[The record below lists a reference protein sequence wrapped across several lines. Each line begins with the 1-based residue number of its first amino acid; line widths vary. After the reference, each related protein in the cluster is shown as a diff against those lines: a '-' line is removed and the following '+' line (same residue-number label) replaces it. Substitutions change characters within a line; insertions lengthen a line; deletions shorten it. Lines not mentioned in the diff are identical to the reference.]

1 MGTYDSERR
10 DALELI
16 REYGEAATLRV
27 FAQTVPDAAE
37 PWENGAPTNTELTAR
52 MVFLNFRD
60 SSNSGASGERYWN
73 GTLIHTGDKKVLL
86 AAEGLA
92 FAPELNAHVIRADGS
107 VWKVVNFKDLDPNG
121 EKILYTLQVRQ

>member
-1 MGTYDSERR
+1 MGTYDGERR

-16 REYGEAATLRV
+16 REYGEAATLCV
-27 FAQTVPDAAE
+27 FAQTIPDAAE
-37 PWENGAPTNTELTAR
+37 PWENGAPTHTELTAR
-52 MVFLNFRD
+52 MVFLNF
-60 SSNSGASGERYWN
+60 NPNGQSGERYWN